1 MKLSQFEERQKHLEK
16 LLRRNHFVTKEEIK
30 AIQRINS
37 LYLDL
42 TKLLRGT
49 SSMKSSKRQGIF

>member
-1 MKLSQFEERQKHLEK
+1 MKLKDFEERQKHLEK
-16 LLRRNHFVTKEEIK
+16 LLRRNHFVTEEEVE

-49 SSMKSSKRQGIF
+49 SSMKSSKR